1 MMSSWRNQKNRNHPS
16 RGGQYLLGLLLLL
29 LLLLVRRCHKAGF
42 TAANMIDVPILSAIR
57 LPPSVMGKGFFDCR
71 VDRGSKHV
79 GTYTPRLF

>member
-16 RGGQYLLGLLLLL
+16 LGGQYLLGLLLLL

>member
-29 LLLLVRRCHKAGF
+29 LLVRRCHKAGF
-42 TAANMIDVPILSAIR
+42 TAASMIDVPILSAIR
-57 LPPSVMGKGFFDCR
+57 LPPSVMGKGFFGCR

>member
-16 RGGQYLLGLLLLL
+16 RGGQYLLGLLL
-29 LLLLVRRCHKAGF
+29 VRRCHKAGF
-42 TAANMIDVPILSAIR
+42 TAASMIDVPILSAIR
-57 LPPSVMGKGFFDCR
+57 LPPSVMGKGFFGCR